1 MSFLNKLKYRVL
13 FIGGI
18 FRKKSLPALNLK
30 GKLILLFC
38 LWSGILSLC
47 LFTYR
52 AEAQEFPQLQTEQNN
67 LPGGVVRTV
76 TLSSGVKALIQRVPN
91 SEAAGISLSVKAGS
105 QLDTKGSWGRAHF
118 LEHLLFRRTSAFS
131 GGKLT
136 VSLENVGAD
145 RGANTTENC
154 INFWEVVPQSA
165 LDLTLQIEAD
175 RLSGVVFTKNELEME
190 RKLLLDELNK
200 LRANPWRLVQQYL
213 LGNLVITFYI

>member
-175 RLSGVVFTKNELEME
+175 RLSGVVFTKNEL
-190 RKLLLDELNK
+190 
-200 LRANPWRLVQQYL
+200 
-213 LGNLVITFYI
+213 